1 MTNSVTKLANGG
13 GVANVGVANVS
24 LFPSPSAVSADV
36 GGGNAVV
43 TTRRSK
49 SLRRGEMEGLG
60 GRPPPIHFRDK
71 RFT

>member
-1 MTNSVTKLANGG
+1 MTNSVTNLANGG
-13 GVANVGVANVS
+13 GGGVGGG
-24 LFPSPSAVSADV
+24 LFPSPSAVSADGGG
-36 GGGNAVV
+36 GGGNNAA
-43 TTRRSK
+43 TRRSK